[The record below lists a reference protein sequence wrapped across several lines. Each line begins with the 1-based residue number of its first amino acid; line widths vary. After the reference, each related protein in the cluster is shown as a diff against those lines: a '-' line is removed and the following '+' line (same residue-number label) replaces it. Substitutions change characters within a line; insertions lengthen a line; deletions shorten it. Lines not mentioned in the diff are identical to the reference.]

1 MNGVT
6 QITDHAEA
14 AFNRLLQQFRDGG
27 NFGEMAQTFAA
38 RYQGLEDALISL
50 IEGRYLAN
58 ATGETLSQ
66 IGELVGEPRPS
77 YGDAATDDD
86 SYRVLI
92 YGRIAANTSQGRI
105 EDLVRILG
113 ALNCTAIRIYQVY
126 PASITVN
133 FIGNELLNG
142 TERVRDILTLAK
154 ASVSMDITNQTES
167 PFGFAGD
174 LSAGGFGVGEI
185 GEAI

>member
-1 MNGVT
+1 MDNLT

-14 AFNRLLQQFRDGG
+14 GFNRLLNQFRDGG
-27 NFGEMAQTFAA
+27 NFGEMVQAFSG
-38 RYQGLEDALISL
+38 RFQGLEDALFSL
-50 IEGRYLAN
+50 IAGRYLAN

-66 IGELVGEPRPS
+66 IGDLVGEPRPI
-77 YGDAATDDD
+77 YGPAVD
-86 SYRVLI
+86 SDSDYRVLI
-92 YGRIAANTSQGRI
+92 YGRIAANTSQGRL

-113 ALNCTAIRIYQVY
+113 ALNCTAIKIYQVY

-154 ASVSMDITNQTES
+154 AQVSMDITNQTES
-167 PFGFAGD
+167 AFGFLGD
-174 LSAGGFGVGEI
+174 LTAYGFGSGEI
-185 GEAI
+185 GEGI